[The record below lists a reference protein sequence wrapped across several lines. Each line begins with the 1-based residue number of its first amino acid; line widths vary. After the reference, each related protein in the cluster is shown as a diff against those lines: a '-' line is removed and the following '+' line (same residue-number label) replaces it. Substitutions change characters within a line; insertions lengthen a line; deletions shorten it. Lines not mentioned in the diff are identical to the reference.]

1 MNIFEDLID
10 ELKKDNLL
18 EETVIE
24 TSHTENEAEIIDEEI
39 IEAQTFLE
47 NYSKEQNSIAEQL
60 PLEQGKGFG
69 LTDDFANSSSNFIY
83 HNSPSPLVNAEKSQ
97 PPVNEVE
104 LYRKRARDEVSGLQI
119 VEHILSGVEREQ
131 MNIMSKPYDDLEV
144 KKSLHSFLQISKDV
158 HSPEHAQA
166 EFQLMQETE
175 SWYSALSHRDKHISV
190 AHLRRF
196 CETTR
201 PALSSPALIALARFY
216 RNSPYSESARNK
228 FDFVVTR
235 LFSNDIGNEK
245 RKISVPQT
253 ELIENLTQ
261 LYAEWES
268 ISVYSNEENDSK
280 ILITTLKFEDFMA
293 EAESA
298 ESFAELIR
306 NDFFNRLRIF
316 KESTIEQFFVPL
328 VTATAIESNIRIGN
342 RYIELLEIE
351 IEKGEAENLENKY
364 GFLHDQVIS
373 DATSKTLQLVELLK
387 SKDEKYNPPEKSK
400 DVEKKNEAEP
410 AEQASEVKNVEVLE
424 KKQPPKWYSVNKW
437 LLMVAILVAI
447 SSLALFL
454 WSNNTSN
461 PEKVS
466 QDVKV
471 VNLENSSL
479 KEYIKEARIS
489 KESFYAI
496 VLPDWDDLKKE
507 KKEDIL
513 KKILAVGNEK
523 GFKNVFLL
531 NSQGVAVGS
540 ASGEN
545 VEIR

>member
-10 ELKKDNLL
+10 ELKKENLL
-18 EETVIE
+18 EATVIE
-24 TSHTENEAEIIDEEI
+24 SRQAENEAEMFDEEI

-47 NYSKEQNSIAEQL
+47 NYSKEQNSIAEQQL
-60 PLEQGKGFG
+60 PLEPSKGFSVK
-69 LTDDFANSSSNFIY
+69 DEFADNSGNFIY
-83 HNSPSPLVNAEKSQ
+83 HNSSSALVDTEKSQ
-97 PPVNEVE
+97 LQVNEVE
-104 LYRKRARDEVSGLQI
+104 LYRKRARDEVSCLQI

-131 MNIMSKPYDDLEV
+131 MSVVPKQYDDLEV

-201 PALSSPALIALARFY
+201 PALSAPALIALARFY
-216 RNSPYSESARNK
+216 RNSPYSESARSK

-235 LFSNDIGNEK
+235 LFSDDIGNEK
-245 RKISVPQT
+245 RKISVPQA

-293 EAESA
+293 EADGA
-298 ESFAELIR
+298 ESFDELVK
-306 NDFFNRLRIF
+306 NDFFNRLRVF

-342 RYIELLEIE
+342 RYIGLLKIE
-351 IEKGEAENLENKY
+351 IAKGEAENLENKH

-387 SKDEKYNPPEKSK
+387 AKGKQNQPIELNQITERLDLETSTVKSGADKRKEKP
-400 DVEKKNEAEP
+400 
-410 AEQASEVKNVEVLE
+410 QT
-424 KKQPPKWYSVNKW
+424 WYSVNKW
-437 LLMVAILVAI
+437 LLITTVLIIV
-447 SSLALFL
+447 SSVGLFL
-454 WSNNTSN
+454 WSNNYSV

-466 QDVKV
+466 QDVKA
-471 VNLENSSL
+471 VNLDNSFL

-489 KESFYAI
+489 KETFYAI
-496 VLPDWDDLKKE
+496 VLPNWDDSTKE

-523 GFKNVFLL
+523 GFTNVYLL
-531 NSQGVAVGS
+531 NQQGIAVGS

-545 VEIR
+545 IEIR

>member
-10 ELKKDNLL
+10 ELKKENLL
-18 EETVIE
+18 EATVIE
-24 TSHTENEAEIIDEEI
+24 TSHTENEAEMFDEEI

-60 PLEQGKGFG
+60 PLEPSKGFG
-69 LTDDFANSSSNFIY
+69 LTEDFTNRSGNFIY
-83 HNSPSPLVNAEKSQ
+83 HNSPVSLIDTEKSQ
-97 PPVNEVE
+97 LPVNEVE
-104 LYRKRARDEVSGLQI
+104 LYRKRAMDEVSCLQI

-131 MNIMSKPYDDLEV
+131 MSVVPKQYDDLEV

-201 PALSSPALIALARFY
+201 PALSAPALIALARFY
-216 RNSPYSESARNK
+216 RNSPYSESARSK

-235 LFSNDIGNEK
+235 LFSDDIGNEK
-245 RKISVPQT
+245 RKISVPQA

-293 EAESA
+293 EADGA
-298 ESFAELIR
+298 ESFDELVK
-306 NDFFNRLRIF
+306 NDFFNRLRVF

-342 RYIELLEIE
+342 RYIGLLKIE
-351 IEKGEAENLENKY
+351 IAKGEAENLENKH

-387 SKDEKYNPPEKSK
+387 AKGKQNQPIELNQITERLDLETSTVKSGADKRKEKP
-400 DVEKKNEAEP
+400 
-410 AEQASEVKNVEVLE
+410 QT
-424 KKQPPKWYSVNKW
+424 WYSVNKW
-437 LLMVAILVAI
+437 LLITTVLIIV
-447 SSLALFL
+447 SSVGLFL
-454 WSNNTSN
+454 WSNNYSV

-466 QDVKV
+466 QDVKA
-471 VNLENSSL
+471 VNLDNSFL

-496 VLPDWDDLKKE
+496 VLPNWDDSTKE

-523 GFKNVFLL
+523 GFTNVYLL
-531 NSQGVAVGS
+531 NQQGIAVGS

-545 VEIR
+545 IEIR